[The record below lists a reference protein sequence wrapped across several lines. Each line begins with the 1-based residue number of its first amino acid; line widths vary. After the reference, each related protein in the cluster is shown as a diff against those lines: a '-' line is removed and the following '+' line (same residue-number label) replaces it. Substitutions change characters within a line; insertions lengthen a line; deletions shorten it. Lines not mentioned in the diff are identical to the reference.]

1 MCGIAGFID
10 LDART
15 SEETLRATALGMGAN
30 LRHRGPDDEGVW
42 CDAGSGVALAH
53 RRLSIID
60 LSAAGHQPMFSSS
73 GRYVVVYNGEIYNFQ
88 ELRNELKHS
97 AGGVSFRGH
106 SDTEVML
113 ACLEQ
118 WGLEDS
124 LKRWNGMFA
133 FAVWDRKTRTLQL
146 GRDRFGEKPLYYA
159 WMGRTFLFG
168 SELKAMRAHP
178 SFREEIDRNALALY
192 LRYNC
197 VPAPYCIYKRVFK
210 LPPATFLTLTSGN
223 PRSSEQF
230 PYWSLQSVAEDGPAN
245 PFSGTMEDAADQ
257 LELLLRDSVK
267 LRMVADVPLGVFL
280 SGGVDSST
288 VTALMQAQSSRP
300 VKSFSIGLRE
310 SDYDEASDAKAVA
323 RCLRTEHTEL
333 YVTPTEA
340 REVIPLLPAIYDEPF
355 ADSSQIPTFLLARL
369 TREQVT
375 VSLSGDGGDE
385 VFGGYNRHVW
395 SERLR
400 KTIEL
405 VPSAVRQGLAAILRG
420 VPPSRW
426 DSFFHMCTPLLSDS
440 LKHRT
445 PGLKLH
451 KLASALTADDTDGAY
466 QELISHWPEPCSV
479 VPGARGTFTTPSK
492 LEGHLQSLSLAEQMM
507 FLDALTYLPDDILT
521 KVDRAT
527 MAVSLEVRVPFLDHR
542 IVEFAWRLP
551 LSMKVRRGKGKLI
564 LREVLYR
571 YVPQSLVDR
580 PKSGFGIP
588 LESWLRGP
596 LREWAEEGL
605 GEHALREE
613 AFFDPRPIRQMWTGF
628 LCGNGAWHTQL
639 WAVLMFQAW
648 RAEYRRKPAENVAA
662 VAVAG

>member
-15 SEETLRATALGMGAN
+15 SEETLRATALSMAAS

-73 GRYVVVYNGEIYNFQ
+73 GRYVIVYNGEIYNFQ
-88 ELRNELKHS
+88 ELRNELEHS
-97 AGGVSFRGH
+97 ASVSFRGH

-133 FAVWDRKTRTLQL
+133 FAVWDRETRTLQL

-159 WMGRTFLFG
+159 WMGNTFLFG
-168 SELKAMRAHP
+168 SELKALRAHP
-178 SFREEIDRNALALY
+178 SFREEIDRNVLALY

-197 VPAPYCIYKRVFK
+197 VPTPHCIYQGVLK
-210 LPPATFLTLTSGN
+210 LPPATFLTLTSSN
-223 PRSSEQF
+223 RHSAKPV
-230 PYWSLQSVAEDGPAN
+230 PYWSLRSVAEDGLAN
-245 PFSGTMEDAADQ
+245 RFSGTMEDAADQ
-257 LELLLRDSVK
+257 LEFLLRDSVK

-288 VTALMQAQSSRP
+288 VTALMQAQRSRP

-310 SDYDEASDAKAVA
+310 RDYDEATDAEAVA

-369 TREQVT
+369 TRQRVT

-395 SERLR
+395 GARLR
-400 KTIEL
+400 KTIEMT
-405 VPSAVRQGLAAILRG
+405 PSAVRRRLAGILRA
-420 VPPSRW
+420 VPPRRW
-426 DSFFHMCTPLLSDS
+426 DSFFRMCAPFLSDGVR
-440 LKHRT
+440 HRT

-451 KLASALTADDTDGAY
+451 KLASALTVDDADGAY
-466 QELISHWPEPCSV
+466 QQLISRWPEPCSV
-479 VPGARGTFTTPSK
+479 VPGARETLTIASK
-492 LEGHLQSLSLAEQMM
+492 LEGHLRSLSTAEQMM

-564 LREVLYR
+564 LRKVLYR
-571 YVPQSLVDR
+571 YVRQSLVDR

-596 LREWAEEGL
+596 LREWAEELL

-613 AFFDPRPIRQMWTGF
+613 AFFDPRPIRQMWTDF
-628 LCGNGAWHTQL
+628 LGGRTAWHSQL
-639 WAVLMFQAW
+639 WDVLMFQAW
-648 RAEYRRKPAENVAA
+648 REEYRRRPAENVPA
-662 VAVAG
+662 VAIAV

>member
-1 MCGIAGFID
+1 
-10 LDART
+10 
-15 SEETLRATALGMGAN
+15 
-30 LRHRGPDDEGVW
+30 
-42 CDAGSGVALAH
+42 
-53 RRLSIID
+53 
-60 LSAAGHQPMFSSS
+60 
-73 GRYVVVYNGEIYNFQ
+73 
-88 ELRNELKHS
+88 
-97 AGGVSFRGH
+97 
-106 SDTEVML
+106 ML

-133 FAVWDRKTRTLQL
+133 FAMWDRETRALHL

-168 SELKAMRAHP
+168 SELKALRAHP
-178 SFREEIDRNALALY
+178 AFREEIDRNALALY

-197 VPAPYCIYKRVFK
+197 VPTPYCIYKGVFK
-210 LPPATFLTLTSGN
+210 LPPATFLTLTRSN
-223 PRSSEQF
+223 PQSAKPI
-230 PYWSLQSVAEDGPAN
+230 PYWSLRTVTEDGLAN
-245 PFSGTMEDAADQ
+245 RFSGTMEDAADQ
-257 LELLLRDSVK
+257 LEILLRDSVK

-310 SDYDEASDAKAVA
+310 SDYDEATDAKAVA
-323 RCLRTEHTEL
+323 RCLGTEHTEL

-369 TREQVT
+369 TRERVT

-395 SERLR
+395 SARLQ

-405 VPSAVRQGLAAILRG
+405 VPSAVRQGLSAILRG

-426 DSFFHMCTPLLSDS
+426 DSFFRMCTPLLSDS

-451 KLASALTADDTDGAY
+451 KLASTLTADDTDGAY
-466 QELISHWPEPCSV
+466 QQLISHWPEPCSV

-492 LEGHLQSLSLAEQMM
+492 LEGHLRSLSLAEQMM

-527 MAVSLEVRVPFLDHR
+527 MAVGLEVRVPFLDHR

-551 LSMKVRRGKGKLI
+551 LSMKVRRGKGKWI
-564 LREVLYR
+564 LRKVLYR
-571 YVPQSLVDR
+571 YVPQSLVER

-588 LESWLRGP
+588 LESWLRGS
-596 LREWAEEGL
+596 LREWAEELL
-605 GEHALREE
+605 GEQDLREE
-613 AFFDPRPIRQMWTGF
+613 EFFDPRPIRQMWADF
-628 LCGNGAWHTQL
+628 LCGNGAWHPQL
-639 WAVLMFQAW
+639 WDVLMFQAW
-648 RAEYRRKPAENVAA
+648 REEYRRKPGDNVPA
-662 VAVAG
+662 VAMAG